1 MASFLGRVTD
11 LTRTARKLQTL
22 AERISAGEARSGGV
36 ARRMSFDEFARR
48 VAEFEGSSPL
58 VAREHAVAVLA
69 TLREAIGDGEFF
81 DVTVQLPDDYL
92 RALPRAG

>member
-1 MASFLGRVTD
+1 MRSRRNATD
-11 LTRTARKLQTL
+11 
-22 AERISAGEARSGGV
+22 
-36 ARRMSFDEFARR
+36 
-48 VAEFEGSSPL
+48 
-58 VAREHAVAVLA
+58 AVLA